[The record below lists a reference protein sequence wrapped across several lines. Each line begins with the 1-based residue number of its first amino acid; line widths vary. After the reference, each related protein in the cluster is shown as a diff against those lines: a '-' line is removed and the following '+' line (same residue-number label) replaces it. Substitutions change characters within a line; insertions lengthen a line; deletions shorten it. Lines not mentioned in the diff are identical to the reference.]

1 MKLKLLFALVAF
13 VLFGGG
19 FLSGVLF
26 SKQQTNEQVAQASII
41 DTPLSGKNPNPKQ
54 TPDFPVS
61 QPKVLIG
68 YVQDFRDPGQLDMTH
83 LTHVVFSFGHPT
95 KDGDLLLNGD
105 TALKNLQKTVKIAH
119 KQDKKVLLAVGG
131 WYHISG
137 GESYEYFKSAL
148 TSSPSRTKLVNE
160 LINIVER
167 EKLDGIDID
176 FEHPRSEED
185 AKNLTT
191 FIKML
196 SEQLKPDGK
205 ELTIAVN
212 AKVHSVAG
220 TEITSV
226 VYEPA
231 MFQYV
236 DYVNIMAYDGQWD
249 GGYNAANLAPYTFI
263 ENIVN
268 YWTDLFDTHQLAKEK
283 LVLGV
288 PFYAQPEDPNVKQ
301 VSYATIIK
309 YSSKIP
315 EQDKINMNGTTYHFN
330 GMKTMERKTA
340 LALDNGFGGMMIWE
354 AGHDALGPQSLT
366 ASISAKLQEQAVSNR
381 KLYTRN

>member
-1 MKLKLLFALVAF
+1 MKVKLLFALVAVF
-13 VLFGGG
+13 LFGGG

-26 SKQQTNEQVAQASII
+26 SKQQSDEKVAQATII
-41 DTPLSGKNPNPKQ
+41 ETPLSGKNPNPKQ
-54 TPDFPVS
+54 TPNFPES
-61 QPKVLIG
+61 QSKVLIG
-68 YVQDFRDPGQLDMTH
+68 YVQDFRDSGQLDMTH

-105 TALKNLQKTVKIAH
+105 TALKNLQETVKIAH

-137 GESYEYFKSAL
+137 GESYEYFKTAL
-148 TSSPSRTKLVNE
+148 ASSSSRTKLVNE

-167 EKLDGIDID
+167 ENLDGIDID
-176 FEHPRSEED
+176 FEHPRSKED

-191 FIKML
+191 FIQML
-196 SEQLKPDGK
+196 SDQLKPNGK

-226 VYEPA
+226 VYEPT

-249 GGYNAANLAPYTFI
+249 GGYNAANLAPYSFI
-263 ENIVN
+263 ENIVS
-268 YWTDLFDTHQLAKEK
+268 YWTDLFETHQLDKEK

-309 YSSKIP
+309 HSSKSP
-315 EQDKINMNGTTYHFN
+315 DQDKINLNGTTYHFN
-330 GMKTMERKTA
+330 GTKTMERKTA
-340 LALDNGFGGMMIWE
+340 LALEHGFGGMMIWE
-354 AGHDALGPQSLT
+354 AGHDAFGPHSLT